1 MKKIISLKDD
11 AESKDGYG
19 SMIVKMTDFSILN
32 KSFTEEHMRQWL
44 NCKTF
49 MKGNILNLVSYFRI

>member
-49 MKGNILNLVSYFRI
+49 M